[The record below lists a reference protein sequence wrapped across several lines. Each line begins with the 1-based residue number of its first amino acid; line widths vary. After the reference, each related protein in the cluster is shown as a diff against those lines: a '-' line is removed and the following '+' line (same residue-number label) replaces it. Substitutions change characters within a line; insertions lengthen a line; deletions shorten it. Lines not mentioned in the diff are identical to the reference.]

1 MRKVKEI
8 FPGLVVSV
16 GIISILLGRFIP
28 KLGAATIAIF
38 LGMFVGNLFLNQ
50 DIFQKGY
57 KFSETDLLSYSIVL
71 LGATLSVSTLMELGI
86 GGITFIVVQMTI
98 TIIGAL
104 YIGKKLGFGQNFRF
118 MMASGNAVCGSS
130 AIAATAPVIDADD
143 KEKGI
148 VITIVNVT
156 GIFLMFLLPLIAN
169 LLYNLEP
176 MKTSGLIGGTLQSVG
191 QVVASGA
198 MVSEEVKD
206 LATIFKIVRVILL
219 VVVVLIF
226 GHLKHKTNEEIVE
239 EEIEDVKKGKVKV
252 PWYVIGFFITCA
264 LFSEKIANR
273 IFELTHRTNEIFG
286 KFLSG
291 KIIDSAI
298 IGVLSFVV
306 FSIFKIPYTLLISVI
321 IGVTNIIPFFGPFIG
336 AIPSFIIILFVSPTK
351 ALIFLILIFIIQ
363 QIDGNIIGPKI
374 LGDSIGISAF
384 WILFAIL
391 VAGEFMGL
399 VGMIIGVPVFAII
412 YSVIKE
418 DVEYKLKNKDLPTE
432 TKDYMNK
439 M

>member
-8 FPGLVVSV
+8 FPGLVVSVSV

-239 EEIEDVKKGKVKV
+239 EIKDVKKGKVKV

-264 LFSEKIANR
+264 LFSIGIISLALSDVCKAVSNK
-273 IFELTHRTNEIFG
+273 LEIFALAAIGLKVNVKDLIKQG
-286 KFLSG
+286 KAVSLYGLFV
-291 KIIDSAI
+291 
-298 IGVLSFVV
+298 GVLQIISAVILI
-306 FSIFKIPYTLLISVI
+306 SIFIV
-321 IGVTNIIPFFGPFIG
+321 
-336 AIPSFIIILFVSPTK
+336 
-351 ALIFLILIFIIQ
+351 
-363 QIDGNIIGPKI
+363 
-374 LGDSIGISAF
+374 
-384 WILFAIL
+384 
-391 VAGEFMGL
+391 
-399 VGMIIGVPVFAII
+399 
-412 YSVIKE
+412 
-418 DVEYKLKNKDLPTE
+418 
-432 TKDYMNK
+432 
-439 M
+439 